1 MKILQVQK
9 IFPPHRYRQEEIFE
23 AMIAQWDGARI
34 NHERMDRLQRTVQV
48 KARHLAL
55 PLEAYPE
62 IDGFT
67 DANARFIEVGTE
79 MAEDGLRAALNATGL
94 EASDI
99 DAVFFVSVTGI
110 ATPSIDARLVN
121 RLGLRPDVKRTPI
134 FGLGCVAGAA
144 GLARVHDYLRAFPD
158 HVVALISVELCSLT
172 LQLQDLTP
180 ANLIAASL
188 FGDGGAC
195 VLASGSD
202 RKLDGTGASPAMIET
217 RSRFYPDTENVM
229 GWEIG
234 DFGFRVLLDA
244 SVPDLV
250 VEHLRHDVDGF
261 LAGLGLGRADIAWWV
276 CHTGGPRV
284 ISAIREALD
293 IPDEALALTRRSLEE
308 VGNLSSA
315 SVLHV
320 LADTMAERPVK
331 PGDLGLLMAMGPGF
345 CCEMVLLRW

>member
-1 MKILQVQK
+1 
-9 IFPPHRYRQEEIFE
+9 
-23 AMIAQWDGARI
+23 
-34 NHERMDRLQRTVQV
+34 
-48 KARHLAL
+48 
-55 PLEAYPE
+55 
-62 IDGFT
+62 
-67 DANARFIEVGTE
+67 
-79 MAEDGLRAALNATGL
+79 MAEAGLRAALDATGL
-94 EASDI
+94 AATEI

-144 GLARVHDYLRAFPD
+144 GLARVHDYLKAFPD
-158 HVVALISVELCSLT
+158 HVVALISIELCSLT

-180 ANLIAASL
+180 ANLIAATL

-195 VLASGSD
+195 VLASGDD
-202 RKLDGTGASPAMIET
+202 RQVGEARALPTTVET

-250 VEHLRHDVDGF
+250 VEHLRSDIDGF
-261 LAGLGLGRADIAWWV
+261 LGDLGLGRDDIAWWV

-284 ISAIREALD
+284 ISAIREALE
-293 IPDEALALTRRSLEE
+293 ILDEALSLTRCSLAE

-320 LADTMAERPVK
+320 LADTMAERPAK

-345 CCEMVLLRW
+345 CCEMVLLKW

>member
-1 MKILQVQK
+1 M
-9 IFPPHRYRQEEIFE
+9 P
-23 AMIAQWDGARI
+23 
-34 NHERMDRLQRTVQV
+34 
-48 KARHLAL
+48 
-55 PLEAYPE
+55 
-62 IDGFT
+62 
-67 DANARFIEVGTE
+67 
-79 MAEDGLRAALNATGL
+79 AT
-94 EASDI
+94 
-99 DAVFFVSVTGI
+99 
-110 ATPSIDARLVN
+110 
-121 RLGLRPDVKRTPI
+121 
-134 FGLGCVAGAA
+134 
-144 GLARVHDYLRAFPD
+144 
-158 HVVALISVELCSLT
+158 
-172 LQLQDLTP
+172 
-180 ANLIAASL
+180 
-188 FGDGGAC
+188 
-195 VLASGSD
+195 
-202 RKLDGTGASPAMIET
+202 IET